1 MTMDSDFYKIIR
13 GICDF
18 LEGLFFGFC
27 LVTLFLLLIYLLF
40 RQQQLRAFILHA
52 VLIAKHMAI
61 LYFVVYCVS
70 LIVYYNSIAFET
82 FRQRAMGPYAWAY
95 WFMLLRPIVLCLL
108 LQLFWVKRVNHRL
121 RVIFV
126 ITFLVMIVSLFS
138 ASFMER
144 LAIISA
150 AFHRDSFQENVNL
163 TTDIV
168 ILIISSVAENTIL
181 FSALALLSWFVFKIK
196 KA

>member
-18 LEGLFFGFC
+18 LEGLIFGFC

-52 VLIAKHMAI
+52 VLTAKHMAI

-70 LIVYYNSIAFET
+70 LIVYYNSFAFET
-82 FRQRAMGPYAWAY
+82 FIQRTMGPYAWAY